1 MIPMPY
7 GGMPVNRLTDHRV
20 VRELA
25 ARSEVLVSKIEVG
38 LPRLMLFWVIAVS
51 FACGLRVAFATT
63 ATAEA
68 LDKLA
73 TALPYVLI
81 VLAPVATILF
91 ALRQFPAN
99 AFQSQPR
106 IRLARF
112 GRWRRADPIAARA
125 LPLFGAGGFMASLLV
140 GILINIPVRTMEFL
154 TAMPALGGA
163 APLWARTLHGM
174 MLVDLVLLS
183 SLYAFAFVMALRH
196 VPLFPRFLALVWGAD
211 ILMQIGIARVMGS
224 LSDLPGAV
232 GTSLSDLLEG
242 NLKKVLISI
251 AIWLPYLLLS
261 KRVNLTYRSRVPA

>member
-1 MIPMPY
+1 MI
-7 GGMPVNRLTDHRV
+7 VNRLIDNRAS
-20 VRELA
+20 RELA
-25 ARSEVLVSKIEVG
+25 ARSEMLVGKIEVG
-38 LPRLMLFWVIAVS
+38 LPRLMLLWVIAVS
-51 FACGLRVAFATT
+51 FGSGLRVAFATT
-63 ATAEA
+63 PSGPA

-112 GRWRRADPIAARA
+112 GHWQPINPIGART
-125 LPLFGAGGFMASLLV
+125 LPLFGAGGFMASLLI

-154 TAMPALGGA
+154 TAMPPVGGA
-163 APLWARTLHGM
+163 APLWARTLHAM

-196 VPLFPRFLALVWGAD
+196 APLFPRFLALVWGVD
-211 ILMQIGIARVMGS
+211 ILMQIGIARVMGN
-224 LSDLPGAV
+224 LAFLPREVSNA
-232 GTSLSDLLEG
+232 LADMLEG

-261 KRVNLTYRSRVPA
+261 KRVNLTYRARVRA

>member
-1 MIPMPY
+1 MHERMT
-7 GGMPVNRLTDHRV
+7 VSRLTEHPTIRG
-20 VRELA
+20 LA
-25 ARSEVLVSKIEVG
+25 ARSEMLVSKIEVS
-38 LPRLMLFWVIAVS
+38 LPRVMLLWVIAVS
-51 FACGLRVAFATT
+51 FGCGLRVAFA
-63 ATAEA
+63 AAPTAEV
-68 LDKLA
+68 LDQLA

-106 IRLARF
+106 FRFARF
-112 GRWRRADPIAARA
+112 GQWRRADPIAART

-140 GILINIPVRTMEFL
+140 GILLNIPVRAMEFL

-163 APLWARTLHGM
+163 APAWARTLHAM

-196 VPLFPRFLALVWGAD
+196 VPLFPRFLAFVWGVD
-211 ILMQIGIARVMGS
+211 ILMQIGIARVMGH
-224 LSDLPGAV
+224 LADLPPAV
-232 GTSLSDLLEG
+232 GGSLGDLLEG
-242 NLKKVLISI
+242 NLKKVLISM